1 MSATAARTGAATAP
15 GGPQPAPGDRTANAA
30 ATAAAETAAV
40 VAAAV
45 PQDRGAGRFSPAVR
59 TKLQAAR
66 LWVARHRPYYT
77 AALFACPLIAC
88 ESRPTMT
95 IAMDH
100 QWRIFVNPGYVEAHT
115 VEQLAASLIH
125 EINHALRSHAER
137 GRRTAEPEFDAFW
150 RVACEFEINDDLE
163 YDGLDLPDGLL
174 LPDDFEIEV
183 QDTAE
188 QYYRYLIEH
197 TERAPEAPDCGPVCS
212 ARPDHLDGGRGLD
225 AGGVEGLT
233 AVQRQAARQ
242 TTAEAVIECEH
253 RGGDVPD
260 GLYQWA
266 HRAARP
272 SVDWRQTLARALR
285 QSLHTLT
292 GANDYTW
299 QRPPRRQDPDDD
311 VIRPAT
317 AAPTASITVVVD
329 TSGSMG
335 EADHA
340 KALAEINAILTRAVP
355 AQAIR
360 VLTVD
365 DEVNTDQRITHTRQ
379 IIPRGGR
386 GTDMVKGIA
395 TAAET
400 RPAVII
406 VITDG
411 HTPWPPT
418 RPPGARTTI
427 AALTDH
433 FTIDAVPGWIQAI
446 DISDCGPGQYS

>member
-1 MSATAARTGAATAP
+1 M
-15 GGPQPAPGDRTANAA
+15 
-30 ATAAAETAAV
+30 
-40 VAAAV
+40 
-45 PQDRGAGRFSPAVR
+45 PQDRGAGRFSPAVH

-66 LWVARHRPYYT
+66 LWIAQNRPYYT

-100 QWRIFVNPGYVEAHT
+100 QWRIFINPGYVEAHT
-115 VEQLAASLIH
+115 ITQLAASLIH

-137 GRRTAEPEFDAFW
+137 GRRTAKPEHDAHW
-150 RVACEFEINDDLE
+150 RVACELEINDDLE
-163 YDGLDLPDGLL
+163 YDDLDLPDGLL
-174 LPDDFEIEV
+174 QPEHFELEV

-188 QYYRYLIEH
+188 QYFRHLVEH
-197 TERAPEAPDCGPVCS
+197 TECEAEAPDCGPVCS
-212 ARPDHLDGGRGLD
+212 ARPDPHDDHGLD
-225 AGGVEGLT
+225 PDGVQGLT
-233 AVQRQAARQ
+233 AAQRTVARQ

-266 HRAARP
+266 HQTARP

-285 QSLHTLT
+285 QSLHTHT
-292 GANDYTW
+292 GANDYTY
-299 QRPPRRQDPDDD
+299 QRPPRRQNPDDD

-317 AAPTASITVVVD
+317 AAPTASITVIVD
-329 TSGSMG
+329 TSASMG
-335 EADHA
+335 AADHA

-365 DEVNTDQRITHTRQ
+365 NDINTDQQITQARQ
-379 IIPRGGR
+379 ITPQGGR
-386 GTDMVKGIA
+386 GTDMAKGIQ
-395 TAAET
+395 TAAEA
-400 RPAVII
+400 RPAAIV

-411 HTPWPPT
+411 HTPWPRT

-427 AALTDH
+427 AVLTDH
-433 FTIDAVPGWIQAI
+433 YAIDAVPGWIQAI
-446 DISDCGPGQYS
+446 DISDADPGGAFR